1 MKGIPCHVT
10 REEEGG
16 CLDKRRMDAEL
27 LVGAW
32 CLHACFCF
40 SFLSLNYLE
49 KEFYNYISHSRE
61 KVLPPF
67 YPFVIYRNLSAHPP
81 PRHVKLSP
89 IMLLS
94 PYTSLVFH
102 YPLPLTCFFFKASF
116 PVSYIVQAFHVK
128 HISLKI
134 WH

>member
-1 MKGIPCHVT
+1 MAGQTQDGCRAPSRGLVFAHV
-10 REEEGG
+10 
-16 CLDKRRMDAEL
+16 
-27 LVGAW
+27 
-32 CLHACFCF
+32 FCF

-61 KVLPPF
+61 KDGLWNILFSPPLL
-67 YPFVIYRNLSAHPP
+67 PFVSYQNLSAHPP

-102 YPLPLTCFFFKASF
+102 YSLSLTCFVFKGSF
-116 PVSYIVQAFHVK
+116 PVSYIAQAFHVK